1 MPFSAAGPMGNKSDG
16 SDYQAVQL
24 LQTTFVFGVFF
35 LMTFFSSFNL
45 FLSQLILFFPFD
57 LSFCSSFN
65 VTTCCCHISAHFRLR
80 YDQSLLRFDWFE

>member
-1 MPFSAAGPMGNKSDG
+1 MLFSAVCPMGNKSDG

-45 FLSQLILFFPFD
+45 FLSQLIFFPH
-57 LSFCSSFN
+57 LIRVS
-65 VTTCCCHISAHFRLR
+65 VTHSMSLLAAATFQHIS
-80 YDQSLLRFDWFE
+80 D

>member
-1 MPFSAAGPMGNKSDG
+1 MLFCAVCLMGNKSDG

-35 LMTFFSSFNL
+35 LMSFFSSFNL
-45 FLSQLILFFPFD
+45 FLSQLIFFSPFD
-57 LSFCSSFN
+57 SGFCNSFD

-80 YDQSLLRFDWFE
+80 YDQSLLRFYWFE